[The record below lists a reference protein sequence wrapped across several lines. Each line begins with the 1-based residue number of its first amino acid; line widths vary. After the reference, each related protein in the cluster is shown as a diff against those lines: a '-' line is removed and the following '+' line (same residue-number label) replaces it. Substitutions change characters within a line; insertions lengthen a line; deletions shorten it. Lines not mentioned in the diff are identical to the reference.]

1 MIARRECGRCGAVR
15 CGAGRC
21 GPVRA
26 GAVRAGAG
34 CGARRARRW
43 KSRGPQL
50 SRRTVVAA
58 RQLKRPSAKTS
69 RDAWWRRSSSSGA
82 RQLEPCRWLPPRA
95 PSAPPRASATNRLLS
110 PGGGSS
116 TLSLSPP
123 SLPPSAKPSAPPLP
137 PLSARPSLA
146 LSGAAA
152 APNVSWLRRYM
163 CRTTRRASS
172 GLPAACRNRGDSGAA
187 AKTALSPSS
196 AVATSRSSDLG
207 VERLRK
213 MPRLQPRLVPVP

>member
-1 MIARRECGRCGAVR
+1 MRCGAVRCGAVR
-15 CGAGRC
+15 CGAGWA
-21 GPVRA
+21 GP
-26 GAVRAGAG
+26 GRAGAG

-82 RQLEPCRWLPPRA
+82 RQLELCRWQPPRA
-95 PSAPPRASATNRLLS
+95 PSTSAPPRASATNRLLS
-110 PGGGSS
+110 PGGGCS

-123 SLPPSAKPSAPPLP
+123 SPPPSASPSAPPLP

-152 APNVSWLRRYM
+152 APNVAWLRRYM
-163 CRTTRRASS
+163 RRTTRRASS

-196 AVATSRSSDLG
+196 AAATSSSSDLG
-207 VERLRK
+207 VERLR
-213 MPRLQPRLVPVP
+213 MDPRLEPRLVPVP